1 MTTVSAVPPTA
12 LKRQGGETRQYSTFR
27 VADMF
32 MGIELTRVQE
42 LLRFQ
47 EMTSVPLAPRA
58 IEGLINL
65 RGQIVTAL
73 DVRRILGLPVVES
86 EDSPPMNIVI
96 QSEGGAVSLL
106 VDEICDVLDVPQRAS
121 TPLPENMPAHQ
132 RDLIEGVYQLDTG
145 LLLILNTERVLET
158 AAD

>member
-1 MTTVSAVPPTA
+1 MTISSAA
-12 LKRQGGETRQYSTFR
+12 AGQLGETRQYSTFR

-73 DVRRILGLPVVES
+73 DVRRILGLPAFES
-86 EDSPPMNIVI
+86 EDALPMNIVI
-96 QSEGGAVSLL
+96 QSEGGPVSLL
-106 VDEICDVLDVPQRAS
+106 VDEICDVLDVPLEAAK
-121 TPLPENMPAHQ
+121 PLPENMPAAQ
-132 RDLIEGVYQLDTG
+132 RELLDGVYQLTTG
-145 LLLILNTERVLET
+145 LLLILNTQRVLES
-158 AAD
+158 AAH

>member
-1 MTTVSAVPPTA
+1 MTTASAASLMAPS
-12 LKRQGGETRQYSTFR
+12 GETRQYSTFR

-42 LLRFQ
+42 LLRYQ

-73 DVRRILGLPVVES
+73 DVRRILGLPPVES
-86 EDSPPMNIVI
+86 DEALPMNIVI
-96 QSEGGAVSLL
+96 RSEGGPVSLL
-106 VDEICDVLDVPQRAS
+106 VDEICDVIDVPLAAS
-121 TPLPENMPAHQ
+121 TPLPENISPEQ
-132 RDLIEGVYQLDTG
+132 RELLEGVYQLECG
-145 LLLILNTERVLET
+145 LLLVLDTERVLET
-158 AAD
+158 AAN

>member
-1 MTTVSAVPPTA
+1 MTSAGSVVTKTA
-12 LKRQGGETRQYSTFR
+12 ETRQYSTFR

-73 DVRRILGLPVVES
+73 DVRRVLGLPAVES
-86 EDSPPMNIVI
+86 EEKLPMNIVI
-96 QSEGGAVSLL
+96 ESEGGPVSLL
-106 VDEICDVLDVPQRAS
+106 VDEICDVLDVPVEAS
-121 TPLPENMPAHQ
+121 TPLPENMPALH
-132 RDLIEGVYQLDTG
+132 RDLIEGVYQLESR
-145 LLLILNTERVLET
+145 LLLILNADRVLET
-158 AAD
+158 AGH